1 MACVNNDLTVI
12 YGMKTYVNSLLTYVR
27 NSLRVENSCLHAAG
41 FAAWV
46 QVGDAWVEGRAK
58 GIVGGVGAVGQPG
71 AQ

>member
-1 MACVNNDLTVI
+1 
-12 YGMKTYVNSLLTYVR
+12 MKTYVDSLLTYVR
-27 NSLRVENSCLHAAG
+27 IEDSCLHAAG

-58 GIVGGVGAVGQPG
+58 GILGGWGGGAAGQPG